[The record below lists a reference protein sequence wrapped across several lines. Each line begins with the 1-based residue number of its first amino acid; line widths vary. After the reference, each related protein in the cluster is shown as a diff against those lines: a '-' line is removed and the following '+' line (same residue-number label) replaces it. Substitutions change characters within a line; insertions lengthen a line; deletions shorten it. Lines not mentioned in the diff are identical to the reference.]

1 MIFSAGQAG
10 GNACLGV
17 NPQPRCLSFPE
28 SSGIVPSWL
37 GVPCSP
43 LHCTHQSLRLSPH
56 HLFLMGQLNE
66 QCVDEVK
73 GICGQR
79 VDRSVLPLLPGA
91 GRDECLPLG
100 I

>member
-1 MIFSAGQAG
+1 M
-10 GNACLGV
+10 GV

-66 QCVDEVK
+66 QCVDEVTLQPPWPSPSFK
-73 GICGQR
+73 EQTQT
-79 VDRSVLPLLPGA
+79 VA
-91 GRDECLPLG
+91 N
-100 I
+100 